1 MSSDETNLFISDEN
15 IGKQLPEI
23 IEELKGASVWFK
35 TNSLLIL
42 MKPNWLYFTP
52 VVMPT
57 IFEELSIDG
66 RTLERETATKFL
78 GVLIDEKVPWET
90 QPILKPFPTRF
101 LKT

>member
-1 MSSDETNLFISDEN
+1 MYLNDVQLASKLKNVMSSDETNLFISDEN

-52 VVMPT
+52 V
-57 IFEELSIDG
+57 
-66 RTLERETATKFL
+66 
-78 GVLIDEKVPWET
+78 
-90 QPILKPFPTRF
+90 LKSV
-101 LKT
+101 

>member
-23 IEELKGASVWFK
+23 IEELKDASVWFK

-52 VVMPT
+52 V
-57 IFEELSIDG
+57 
-66 RTLERETATKFL
+66 
-78 GVLIDEKVPWET
+78 
-90 QPILKPFPTRF
+90 LKSV
-101 LKT
+101 

>member
-52 VVMPT
+52 V
-57 IFEELSIDG
+57 
-66 RTLERETATKFL
+66 
-78 GVLIDEKVPWET
+78 
-90 QPILKPFPTRF
+90 LKSV
-101 LKT
+101 